1 MPRLARVL
9 GVDDNSRNL
18 AILRRT
24 LARDCELM
32 TASSGEEA
40 LAMAPRFRPDIVLLD
55 IMMPAMDGYE
65 TCRRLRAHPET
76 ASAKIILVSAKAL
89 TAERLEGY
97 AAGADDYVVKPF
109 DPDELSAK
117 VRVYSKLKSVEEVDQ
132 LRGDLLTLLSHGT
145 RTPLTTILSPLP
157 LLLMGENLTPE
168 QRRLLQM
175 MESGATRLLRLIE
188 NGCFLARL
196 RAGDLPFDAAP
207 LDLTPVVQG
216 ACDRADEAAA
226 ARQVRVNLSV
236 DGTPIAR
243 ADASMLGQ
251 ALDAVLDNAIRFSP
265 AGGVVDVH
273 AWSEGPLAQLSVSDN
288 GPGIPPDHRAHVFE
302 PLTVA
307 DVRVHSGGQG
317 MGLAIAR
324 AIADMH
330 GGRLWLDESATT
342 GTTFRFEL
350 PMAVTPAVAA

>member
-1 MPRLARVL
+1 MPRPPRVL
-9 GVDDNSRNL
+9 GVDDNARNL

-24 LARDCELM
+24 LARECELV

-40 LAMAPRFRPDIVLLD
+40 LTLAPRFHPDIVLLD
-55 IMMPAMDGYE
+55 IMMPEIDGYE
-65 TCRRLRAHPET
+65 TCRRLRAHPDT

-109 DPDELSAK
+109 DPDELVAK
-117 VRVYSKLKSVEEVDQ
+117 VRVYSKLKSVEEVDR

-157 LLLMGENLTPE
+157 MLLMGENLTPE

-175 MESGATRLLRLIE
+175 VESGATRLLRLIE
-188 NGCFLARL
+188 NGSFLARL
-196 RAGDLPFDAAP
+196 RAGDLPFAPVETAIADALHA
-207 LDLTPVVQG
+207 
-216 ACDRADEAAA
+216 AADRASESATD
-226 ARQVRVNLSV
+226 RRVTTRVDV
-236 DGTPIAR
+236 DGAPVAN
-243 ADASMLGQ
+243 ADPAMLGQ
-251 ALDAVLDNAIRFSP
+251 ALDALLDNAIRFSP
-265 AGGVVDVH
+265 AAGTVRLRGWAADGR
-273 AWSEGPLAQLSVSDN
+273 AEIAVSDS
-288 GPGIPPDHRAHVFE
+288 GPGVPENQRAHVFD

-324 AIADMH
+324 AIAEMH
-330 GGRLWLDESATT
+330 TGQLWLDATAET
-342 GTTFRFEL
+342 GATFRLQL
-350 PMAVTPAVAA
+350 PLAATATEAA